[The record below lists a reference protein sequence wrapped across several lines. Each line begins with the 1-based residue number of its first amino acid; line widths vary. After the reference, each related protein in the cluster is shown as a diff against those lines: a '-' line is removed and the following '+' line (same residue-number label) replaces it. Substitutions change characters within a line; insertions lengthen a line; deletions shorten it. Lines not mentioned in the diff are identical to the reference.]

1 MHTSLIEEIRRKEDE
16 MENNGWKIRF
26 CWVKAHAGTRGNELA
41 DKLAKE
47 ASANK
52 DIPICYN
59 RVPKSVIKSELEAT
73 TVDKWQKEW
82 DKTTKGKIT
91 KDCFPEVAGRLNTK
105 KYYPNPY
112 DNGHGSW

>member
-1 MHTSLIEEIRRKEDE
+1 

-26 CWVKAHAGTRGNELA
+26 CWVKVHAGTRGNELA
-41 DKLAKE
+41 DKIAKE

-59 RVPKSVIKSELEAT
+59 RVPKSVIKNGLEAT
-73 TVDKWQKEW
+73 IVDKWQKEW
-82 DKTTKGKIT
+82 DKTTMGKNY
-91 KDCFPEVAGRLNTK
+91 KDYFPEVAGRLNTK